1 MNNIKELPQKIKK
14 IELGWMI
21 PAGFGISC
29 ALLAA
34 GILTLMLRGFG
45 GMEGGW
51 MFSIGADLFC
61 MAVSVMLSFSCVLNY
76 KNRNEHTSVFVT
88 LLTVSALSLFLDEAA
103 WLVQGLAPL
112 RGINLVINVFHF
124 MIGVVLIY
132 LFWQYIRRV
141 LKMENTLMTA
151 ADGILNLLL
160 IPSLLLCAVN
170 FFYPLYF
177 EITADGFYARTDKWY
192 ISQVYLC
199 FALLIVILELLM
211 SQASRRDRLVA
222 VSFIM
227 IPLANQALT
236 QISFGISTQYAAMLV
251 SIVLIY
257 GVLFADREKTIS
269 STETEL
275 GVATRIQA
283 NMLPTTFPFMPE
295 RSEFD
300 LYASMDPAKEVGG
313 DFYDFFMVDDNHLA
327 LVMADVSGKGIP
339 AALFMM
345 ASKIL
350 IKNRVMTGE
359 SPGKVLRA
367 VNDQIC
373 ESNEEEMFVTVWL
386 GVLDLRDGTLIS
398 ANAGHEYPIL
408 KAPDGDFELIKSK
421 HGFVLGG
428 IPGMKYRET
437 EMVLQPG
444 AKLFLYTDGVP
455 EAESQSETQYGYDR
469 FLKALNSRKDGTPQQ
484 LLAAVEESVAAFVQD
499 YIQFDDLTMLCVHYT
514 GTQKKEDKADERTDG

>member
-1 MNNIKELPQKIKK
+1 
-14 IELGWMI
+14 MI
-21 PAGFGISC
+21 PAGFGLSC

-34 GILTLMLRGFG
+34 SVILLFVRGTS
-45 GMEGGW
+45 GMENIW
-51 MFSIGADLFC
+51 MFSIGADVFC
-61 MAVSVMLSFSCVLNY
+61 LAVCVMLSFSCVLNY
-76 KNRNEHTSVFVT
+76 KNRNDHTRVFVT
-88 LLTVSALSLFLDEAA
+88 LLTVNAAALFLDEAA
-103 WLVQGLAPL
+103 WLVQGIAPL
-112 RGINLVINVFHF
+112 RLLNRIINVLFF
-124 MIGVVLIY
+124 MIGLVLVY
-132 LFWQYIRRV
+132 LFWQYLRRV
-141 LKMENTLMTA
+141 LKMENSMMTA

-170 FFYPLYF
+170 LIYPLYF
-177 EITADGFYARTDKWY
+177 SVDAGGYYMRTDKWY
-192 ISQVYLC
+192 ISQVYLY
-199 FALLIVILELLM
+199 FAILIVILELLM
-211 SQASRRDRLVA
+211 SQASKRDKLVA
-222 VSFIM
+222 ISFIA

-236 QISFGISTQYAAMLV
+236 QTSFGISTQYAAMLV

-257 GVLFADREKTIS
+257 GVLFADREKEFST
-269 STETEL
+269 TETEL

-283 NMLPTTFPFMPE
+283 NMLPTTFPFLPE

-300 LYASMDPAKEVGG
+300 LYASMTPAKEVGG
-313 DFYDFFMVDDNHLA
+313 DFYDFFMVDEHHLA

-367 VNDQIC
+367 VNNQIC
-373 ESNEEEMFVTVWL
+373 ENNREDMFVTVWL
-386 GVLDLRDGTLIS
+386 GILDLRDGTLVS

-408 KAPDGDFELIKSK
+408 MAPDGDFELQKSK
-421 HGFVLGG
+421 HSFVLGG
-428 IPGMKYRET
+428 MPGMKYRET

-455 EAESQSETQYGYDR
+455 EAENQSETQYGYDR

>member
-1 MNNIKELPQKIKK
+1 
-14 IELGWMI
+14 
-21 PAGFGISC
+21 
-29 ALLAA
+29 
-34 GILTLMLRGFG
+34 
-45 GMEGGW
+45 
-51 MFSIGADLFC
+51 
-61 MAVSVMLSFSCVLNY
+61 
-76 KNRNEHTSVFVT
+76 
-88 LLTVSALSLFLDEAA
+88 
-103 WLVQGLAPL
+103 
-112 RGINLVINVFHF
+112 
-124 MIGVVLIY
+124 
-132 LFWQYIRRV
+132 
-141 LKMENTLMTA
+141 
-151 ADGILNLLL
+151 
-160 IPSLLLCAVN
+160 
-170 FFYPLYF
+170 
-177 EITADGFYARTDKWY
+177 
-192 ISQVYLC
+192 
-199 FALLIVILELLM
+199 
-211 SQASRRDRLVA
+211 
-222 VSFIM
+222 
-227 IPLANQALT
+227 
-236 QISFGISTQYAAMLV
+236 
-251 SIVLIY
+251 
-257 GVLFADREKTIS
+257 
-269 STETEL
+269 
-275 GVATRIQA
+275 
-283 NMLPTTFPFMPE
+283 MLPTTFPFMPE

-386 GVLDLRDGTLIS
+386 GVLDLRNGTLIS

-408 KAPDGDFELIKSK
+408 KEPDGDFELIKSK

-428 IPGMKYRET
+428 MPGMKYRET

-455 EAESQSETQYGYDR
+455 EAENQSETQYGYDR

-514 GTQKKEDKADERTDG
+514 GTQKKEEKADERTDC